1 MKSYLITYV
10 YEKMNEGGM
19 FEFESW
25 EIDTFEVKAENLADA
40 REEAA
45 KWGIHQITDIM
56 ELPN

>member
-1 MKSYLITYV
+1 
-10 YEKMNEGGM
+10 MNEGGM